1 MEENK
6 IDWKNS
12 KFLEGLKGYN
22 YNPNIAKLMEPMTS
36 TTTDNKTDLSQMKE
50 MREKTIKKWKDSGLL
65 DGLTGECKP
74 NIALLLEGASKQ
86 EIKEYTNNENFVGF
100 PIVRRVLNSLP
111 EGMDIVG
118 IHKTI
123 ITNKK
128 TDFSQKK
135 EMGAGILD
143 GLEGYEKDENLIP
156 PFMKSETLNVNKKTE
171 E

>member
-1 MEENK
+1 MGQNK
-6 IDWKNS
+6 IDWKSS
-12 KFLEGLKGYN
+12 KFLEGLEGYN

-50 MREKTIKKWKDSGLL
+50 MREKTIKKWKGSGFL

-86 EIKEYTNNENFVGF
+86 EIKEYTN
-100 PIVRRVLNSLP
+100 
-111 EGMDIVG
+111 
-118 IHKTI
+118 
-123 ITNKK
+123 KK

-135 EMGAGILD
+135 EMEEGILD
-143 GLEGYEKDENLIP
+143 GLEGYEKDDNLIP
-156 PFMKSETLNVNKKTE
+156 PFMKSETLNKKQE